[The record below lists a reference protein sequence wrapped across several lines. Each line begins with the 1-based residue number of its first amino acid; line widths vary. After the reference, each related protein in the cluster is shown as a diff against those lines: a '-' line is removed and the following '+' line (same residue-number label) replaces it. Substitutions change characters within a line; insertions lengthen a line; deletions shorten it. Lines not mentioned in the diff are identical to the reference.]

1 MKKEFLETGKIV
13 GTHGVRGMVRIQP
26 WSDSCEFLSD
36 FNTLYLDSG
45 KTSVKIKKIQPHG
58 RIVIAQID
66 GIDTIEQAEALRN
79 KTLYIKRND
88 ARLPEGRYFIEEL
101 IGCRVFDADTNA
113 LLGTLTDVSPTGAN
127 DVWHITN
134 EGTEYLVP
142 AIDDVI
148 VDINIDTE
156 TVIIRPLRGIFE
168 DAD

>member
-1 MKKEFLETGKIV
+1 M
-13 GTHGVRGMVRIQP
+13 Q
-26 WSDSCEFLSD
+26 
-36 FNTLYLDSG
+36 FNKLLAA
-45 KTSVKIKKIQPHG
+45 KNAVKIKKIQPHG

-66 GIDTIEQAEALRN
+66 GIDTIEQAETLRN
-79 KTLYIKRND
+79 KTLYIRRDD

-101 IGCRVFDADTNA
+101 IGCRVFDADTNN

-134 EGTEYLVP
+134 NGTEYLVP
-142 AIDDVI
+142 AIDEVI

>member
-36 FNTLYLDSG
+36 FKTLYFDNG

-66 GIDTIEQAEALRN
+66 GIDTIEQAETLRN
-79 KTLYIKRND
+79 KTLYIKRDD
-88 ARLPEGRYFIEEL
+88 ANLPEGRYFIEEL
-101 IGCRVFDADTNA
+101 IGCRVFHADTDA

-127 DVWHITN
+127 DVWHIEKDGN
-134 EGTEYLVP
+134 EYLVP
-142 AIDDVI
+142 AIDEVI

-156 TVIIRPLRGIFE
+156 TVIIKPLRGIFE